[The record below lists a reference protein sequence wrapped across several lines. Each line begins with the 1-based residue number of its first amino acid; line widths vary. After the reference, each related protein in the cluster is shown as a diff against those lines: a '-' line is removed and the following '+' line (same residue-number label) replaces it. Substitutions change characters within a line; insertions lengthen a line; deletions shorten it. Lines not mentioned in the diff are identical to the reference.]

1 MAGRPL
7 AESCDVF
14 ISKLC
19 TTAYNTKAFALGCFF
34 FFLLLKTKTKYKKPP
49 PKQQV
54 SLWSQLA
61 FQPTLLEQELTNSS
75 FVH

>member
-34 FFLLLKTKTKYKKPP
+34 FLLLKIKTKYKKP

-54 SLWSQLA
+54 SLWSQLV
-61 FQPTLLEQELTNSS
+61 FQPALLEQELTNSS